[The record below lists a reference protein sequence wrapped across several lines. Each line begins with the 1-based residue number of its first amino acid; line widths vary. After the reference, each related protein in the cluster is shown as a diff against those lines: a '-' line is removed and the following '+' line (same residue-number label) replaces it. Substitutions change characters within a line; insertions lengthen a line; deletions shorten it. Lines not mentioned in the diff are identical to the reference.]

1 MPTTKRADWASGA
14 SDMGGPLAP
23 IVLIGSFF
31 ALLVFSVPV
40 AYALGMAALIGALY
54 AGLPLEAIFLKV
66 SDSVDDFALLAI
78 PFFIFAGALMA
89 EGGMARRL
97 VAFANVFVGFM
108 RGGLAMVNVLA
119 SMFFGGISGSAVAD
133 TSSIGS
139 IMIPMMKKQGYDD
152 HFAVNLTISGATQ
165 GIIIPPSHNAIIY
178 SYAAG
183 GAVSVAQLFMAGV
196 VPGIMVG
203 LSLMVLAFIVSTK
216 RGYAKGEFVPLR
228 QALRYAWEAAA
239 GLFTVVII
247 VGGILGGVFTP
258 TESAAVA
265 VVWAFA
271 VTMFV
276 YRDLKWSELPRVLH
290 NVVRTVA
297 MVMIVIGFAGSF
309 GYMMTLMQIPAKATA
324 LLLEISHNKY
334 VILAL
339 INVLLLILG
348 TFMDMAPLLLICTP
362 IMLPVVAAIGI
373 SPVHFG
379 IIMML
384 NLSIGLV
391 TPPVGTVLF
400 VGCAIGKIP
409 IEKATRHL
417 WPFWLAMLV
426 VLLLVTYFPIFA
438 LYLPSLS
445 YPGISY

>member
-1 MPTTKRADWASGA
+1 
-14 SDMGGPLAP
+14 MGGPFAP
-23 IVLIGSFF
+23 VVLLGSFF
-31 ALLVFSVPV
+31 VLLMFGMPI
-40 AYALGMAALIGALY
+40 AYALGIAALISAFY
-54 AGLPLEAIFLKV
+54 IGLPLAAVLLKV
-66 SDSVDDFALLAI
+66 SDGVDEFALLAI
-78 PFFIFAGALMA
+78 PFFVFAGALMA

-97 VAFANVFVGFM
+97 VAFANIFVGFM

-139 IMIPMMKKQGYDD
+139 IMIPAMKKEGYDD
-152 HFAVNLTISGATQ
+152 HFAVNITITSATQ

-183 GAVSVAQLFMAGV
+183 GAVSVIQLFMAGII
-196 VPGIMVG
+196 PGIMIG
-203 LSLMVLAFIVSTK
+203 LALMMLSFIVSTR

-228 QALRYAWEAAA
+228 DAVRITWEALA

-247 VGGILGGVFTP
+247 VGGVIGGVFTP

-265 VVWAFA
+265 VVWAFF
-271 VTMFV
+271 VTMFI
-276 YRDLKWSELPRVLH
+276 YRDLKWRDLPRTLR
-290 NVVRTVA
+290 NAIRTIA
-297 MVMIVIGFAGSF
+297 MVMIIIGFAASF
-309 GYMMTLMQIPAKATA
+309 GYMMTLMQIPAKVTS
-324 LLLEISHNKY
+324 LLLTLSHNKY
-334 VILAL
+334 ALLML
-339 INVLLLILG
+339 INIMLLVLG

-362 IMLPVVAAIGI
+362 ILLPVVMAIGVD
-373 SPVHFG
+373 PVHFG

-384 NLSIGLV
+384 NLGIGLV

-409 IEKATRHL
+409 IERAARHL
-417 WPFWLAMLV
+417 WPFWIAMLV
-426 VLLLVTYFPIFA
+426 VLILVTYVPAFA
-438 LYLPSLS
+438 LWIPSLK